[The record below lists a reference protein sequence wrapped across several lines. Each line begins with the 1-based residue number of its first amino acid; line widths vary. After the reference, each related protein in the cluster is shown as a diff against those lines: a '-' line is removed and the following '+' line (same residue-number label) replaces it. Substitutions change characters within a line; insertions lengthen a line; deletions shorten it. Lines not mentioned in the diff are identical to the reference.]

1 MRRRARALRVHWALL
16 VGLTVAAAVPA
27 DGRAQE
33 PAPATSPPA
42 SMPTRPTG
50 PPKRTW
56 ARALTEAARP
66 TPGGVR
72 YQLSVTETE
81 VGAATIEEFTARMRA
96 AGTAMLET
104 RSGRSPGSY
113 QWAIST
119 PWETEMDMGRCQFKR
134 ISVLIELDVDVIAL
148 AGPVAADSA
157 ARASWDRQ
165 LDAQW
170 AGHVARLRMMRDA
183 ARTLHQEVRLL
194 SNSSCAEI
202 TTRANDLARAARAA
216 IAERLRGMGGRTA
229 PPRDPGGP
237 APPS

>member
-1 MRRRARALRVHWALL
+1 ML
-16 VGLTVAAAVPA
+16 VVGSTVAVGIATEL
-27 DGRAQE
+27 RAQE
-33 PAPATSPPA
+33 PAAAPAASPSAPV
-42 SMPTRPTG
+42 PPRPTG

-56 ARALTEAARP
+56 ARALADAARP

-72 YQLSVTETE
+72 YQLGVTETE

-96 AGTAMLET
+96 AGTAMLDA
-104 RSGRSPGSY
+104 RSGRAPGSY

-134 ISVLIELDVDVIAL
+134 INVLIELDIDVVAL

-157 ARASWDRQ
+157 ARSSWDTQ

-170 AGHVARLRMMRDA
+170 AGHVARLRMMRDV

-202 TTRANDLARAARAA
+202 TTRANDLARAARAD
-216 IAERLRGMGGRTA
+216 IAERLRSMGGRTA
-229 PPRDPGGP
+229 PPREPGGRTL
-237 APPS
+237 SR